1 MSQRDPDDT
10 RPTAR
15 GDIKGYLAG
24 FETRMSR
31 LQEQADDSRERLE
44 AISASAAS
52 DHEEV
57 TVTVGAGGALLAV
70 EYGPNARRTSPQS
83 LGEMTMAMYA
93 KAVADAASQ
102 ATAVM
107 TGLLG
112 ADSPAMSNFEA
123 SLRRGEHSAG
133 GEY

>member
-1 MSQRDPDDT
+1 MSQRDPDDP

-15 GDIKGYLAG
+15 GDIKGYLAD

-31 LQEQADDSRERLE
+31 LQEQADDTRERLE
-44 AISASAAS
+44 AISASAVS
-52 DHEEV
+52 DKEEV
-57 TVTVGAGGALLAV
+57 TVTVGAGGVLLAV
-70 EYGPNARRTSPQS
+70 EYGPNTRYTSQRA

-102 ATAVM
+102 AAAVM
-107 TGLLG
+107 TGILG
-112 ADSPAMSNFEA
+112 ADSPAMANFDA
-123 SLRRGEHSAG
+123 TLRRGEQGAG